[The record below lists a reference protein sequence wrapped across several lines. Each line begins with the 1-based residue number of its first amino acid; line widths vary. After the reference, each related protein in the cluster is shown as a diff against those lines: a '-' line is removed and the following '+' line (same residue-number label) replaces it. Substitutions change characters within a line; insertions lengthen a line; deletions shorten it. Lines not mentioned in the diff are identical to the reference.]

1 MTYLFG
7 FVRSIDLQVDEDVLT
22 EIEKQAAEEK
32 CKIPNHSS
40 ANSSSQVNSKGTT
53 NWPIIGGGAKKP
65 LYSGQNDTWECPN
78 CKWSNRVASLHC
90 ELCSFARP
98 AIPTTATMTS
108 PEKTARL
115 PQPNRNYSTHLS
127 SL

>member
-32 CKIPNHSS
+32 RKIPNQPST
-40 ANSSSQVNSKGTT
+40 NSSSQVNSKGAT
-53 NWPIIGGGAKKP
+53 NWPMIGSGAKKP
-65 LYSGQNDTWECPN
+65 LYSSQNDTWECPN
-78 CKWSNRVASLHC
+78 CKWSNRVTSLHC
-90 ELCSFARP
+90 ELCSFTRP
-98 AIPTTATMTS
+98 AILTAAPMTS
-108 PEKTARL
+108 PEKTARM